1 MRGRIFY
8 LRCICR
14 CAQHLILTVA
24 CVLPSLQLVAEDS
37 YQFFVSG
44 YPAENKCS
52 NKESSAVALISGTLS
67 MASSALSLDARF
79 RTMCESEGVA
89 LRSDKFCFFGIIIR

>member
-1 MRGRIFY
+1 MRRRTFNLY
-8 LRCICR
+8 RICR
-14 CAQHLILTVA
+14 CAQLRTLTVA
-24 CVLPSLQLVAEDS
+24 CVLPFVQAVAADS

-44 YPAENKCS
+44 YPAENNRS
-52 NKESSAVALISGTLS
+52 SKESAAVALASGTLS

-79 RTMCESEGVA
+79 RTMCESQGVA